1 MKKLLYIIILTSI
14 FSCKNDAKFYEGKK
28 LAEFPKTTFIPTLEN
43 KIAVDKN
50 SVYCATLLFAWDEI
64 RKMFIRIVKM
74 CFQEDKI
81 EAFLKNFEEVKQQI
95 RNFEGNQFLELYQDK
110 NDKRIFFTYSYW
122 ENETALE
129 NYRNSTL
136 FNEVWSY
143 TKTLFSDKPEA
154 WSVNRLVTLS

>member
-1 MKKLLYIIILTSI
+1 
-14 FSCKNDAKFYEGKK
+14 
-28 LAEFPKTTFIPTLEN
+28 
-43 KIAVDKN
+43 
-50 SVYCATLLFAWDEI
+50 
-64 RKMFIRIVKM
+64 M

-154 WSVNRLVTLS
+154 WSVDKLATLN